1 MKFDKQS
8 LKLALIFKGAIVR
21 RLLVGMLVLTSITF
35 VLVYVHNHNA
45 EEYQKLNLTISGAL
59 PGYMGAA
66 LGLLLVFRNSTAY
79 DKWWEARKEIG
90 ALVNTSRNLAIT
102 LNGLLPF
109 NTPERKEVSN
119 LLICF
124 VFSMKAHLRNQ
135 IEKTSLDLLL
145 PTDRTLV
152 ENAKHRPVVIA
163 NIMTNKIE
171 NVWKRNLISDIQ
183 QSLLIEKIHGLVDIL
198 GKCERIKNTPIPMAY
213 MYLLKFLINLYVII
227 LPFSLVDEIGWFCI
241 PLVILLYYILMSIV
255 ITAEEIE
262 EPFGYDLNDLEMDKI
277 ALNIKNNIEEI
288 VTHD

>member
-1 MKFDKQS
+1 MKFDKES
-8 LKLALIFKGAIVR
+8 LKLALIFKGSIVK
-21 RLLVGMLVLTSITF
+21 RLLAGMLVLTSITF
-35 VLVYVHNHNA
+35 VLVYIHNNNA
-45 EEYQKLNLTISGAL
+45 EEYQKLNMTISGAL

-79 DKWWEARKEIG
+79 DKWWEARKEVG
-90 ALVNTSRNLAIT
+90 ALVNTARNLAIT
-102 LNGLLPF
+102 LNGFLPF

-124 VFSMKAHLRNQ
+124 TFSMKAHLRDQ
-135 IEKTSLDLLL
+135 IEKTSIDILSKD
-145 PTDRTLV
+145 DRILV

-171 NVWKRNLISDIQ
+171 NVWKRKLITDIQ
-183 QSLLIEKIHGLVDIL
+183 QVLLIEKIHGLVDIL

-213 MYLLKFLINLYVII
+213 MYLLKFLINLYVVI

-277 ALNIKNNIEEI
+277 AMNIKNNIEEI

>member
-1 MKFDKQS
+1 MKLDKQS
-8 LKLALIFKGAIVR
+8 LKLAATFKGAILK
-21 RLLVGMLVLTSITF
+21 RLLAGMTVLTAITTT
-35 VLVYVHNHNA
+35 LIYIHNHNS
-45 EEYQKLNLTISGAL
+45 EYQKLNMTVSGAL

-90 ALVNTSRNLAIT
+90 ALVNTARNFAIT

-109 NTPERKEVSN
+109 NTPERRQLTK
-119 LLICF
+119 LLVAF
-124 VFSMKAHLRNQ
+124 VFNLKAHLRDSSD
-135 IEKTSLDLLL
+135 EKSLDALS
-145 PTDRTLV
+145 TEDRELV
-152 ENAKHRPVVIA
+152 LKSQHKPVVIS
-163 NIMTNKIE
+163 NIMINKIE
-171 NVWKRNLISDIQ
+171 DVWKRNLITDIQ

-213 MYLLKFLINLYVII
+213 MFLLKFLINIYVVI
-227 LPFSLVDEIGWFCI
+227 LPFSLVDEIGWLCI

-262 EPFGYDLNDLEMDKI
+262 EPFGYDLNDLKMDAI
-277 ALNIKNNIEEI
+277 AINIKNNIDEI